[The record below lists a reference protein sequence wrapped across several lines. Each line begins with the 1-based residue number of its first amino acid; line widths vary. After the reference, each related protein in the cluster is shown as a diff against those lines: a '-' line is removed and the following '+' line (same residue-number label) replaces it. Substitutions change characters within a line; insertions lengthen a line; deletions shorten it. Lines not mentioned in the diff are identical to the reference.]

1 MGNPQGQPQ
10 EQEQPQEIFLP
21 PPLPPWL
28 AGLGDL
34 LLGQELALAFRQP
47 RKNLERHF
55 ELAAEG
61 LGIAA

>member
-1 MGNPQGQPQ
+1 MGNP
-10 EQEQPQEIFLP
+10 QEQPQEPQEVFLP
-21 PPLPPWL
+21 PPLPAWL
-28 AGLGDL
+28 SGLGDL

-47 RKNLERHF
+47 RKNLEKHF

>member
-10 EQEQPQEIFLP
+10 EQPQEVFLP

-34 LLGQELALAFRQP
+34 LLGQELALAIRQP
-47 RKNLERHF
+47 RKNLDRHY
-55 ELAAEG
+55 ELAAAG
-61 LGIAA
+61 LGIA